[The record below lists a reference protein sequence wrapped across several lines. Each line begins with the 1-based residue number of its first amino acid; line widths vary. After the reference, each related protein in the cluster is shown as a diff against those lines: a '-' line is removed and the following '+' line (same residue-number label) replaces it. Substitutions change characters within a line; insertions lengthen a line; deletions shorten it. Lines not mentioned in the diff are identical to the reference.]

1 MEDGKILP
9 IVVQALWIRAKT
21 WKLFLAHRTWNF
33 RVLWGGKYWAEMYVD
48 YREREK
54 TKGIEKELEQS
65 QASQTT
71 RVED

>member
-1 MEDGKILP
+1 
-9 IVVQALWIRAKT
+9 
-21 WKLFLAHRTWNF
+21 
-33 RVLWGGKYWAEMYVD
+33 MYVD